1 MKTPPRLEPL
11 AWDTE
16 FFGVKIGRVAAPE
29 TLDPLSLAAILERAR
44 EQGMACLYFEASFD
58 NPDLVRFCAKR
69 GFYLV
74 DIKSRLEKKPLAE
87 VGPEQDPGLT
97 FSREER
103 YYPDLEA
110 ISDALSLKS
119 RFRYDPRFGES
130 GARRLYREWLRRSF
144 REDFC
149 SDFLSAVIDGR
160 AAGFLTLRGK
170 DHTSYIDLLA
180 VADWAQGRGLGG
192 RLLKAAEG
200 RIKAAGRNRF
210 LVVTQGHNIGAVR
223 FYQNNGFKTIGENP
237 FYHIWL
243 EDLD

>member
-1 MKTPPRLEPL
+1 MKSAPRLEPL

-16 FFGVKIGRVAAPE
+16 FFGVEIGRLAVAE
-29 TLDPLSLAAILERAR
+29 NLDPLSLAVILERAR
-44 EQGMACLYFEASFD
+44 DRGLACLYLEASFE
-58 NPDLVRFCAKR
+58 NPDLLRFCARR

-74 DIKSRLEKKPLAE
+74 DIKSTLEKAPLAE
-87 VGPEQDPGLT
+87 AGPEPDPDLT
-97 FSREER
+97 FFREER

-130 GARRLYREWLRRSF
+130 GALRLYREWLRRSF

-149 SDFLSAVIDGR
+149 SDFLTAVVDGR

-170 DHTSYIDLLA
+170 DNTSHVDLLA

-192 RLLKAAEG
+192 RLLRAAEG

-223 FYQNNGFKTIGENP
+223 FYQNNGFRTIGENP